1 MAAEQEVNIQSG
13 RVPSLRAII
22 KASRPKQMVKNGL
35 VLVPLF
41 FTVNIWYNSG
51 DIGGMTAIAGRAF
64 AALGIFVLISAA
76 VYFINDSVDVEKDRA
91 HPKKRF
97 RPIAAGRISVPWAI
111 GISIVF
117 IVGGM
122 AAAFVASTPLAIA
135 VGAYLAINIAYSLW
149 LKNVVLIDVMV
160 VASGFVVR
168 AVAGSIAI
176 NHAVIKPLGGN
187 PQELDLT
194 ISPWLYVVTALGALF
209 LALAKRRN
217 ELQNAGESSGAQRS
231 MLSEY
236 SIPLL
241 DNLINIVATA
251 TLVAYTLYTFNTGVS
266 EANVPDNNSMMLT
279 ITFVAYGIFRYLY
292 LIHIKGVGESPEEIL
307 IRDKPLL
314 LNIFLWLVT
323 GSSVLMWSR
332 LTNNTCAEY
341 FGICF

>member
-1 MAAEQEVNIQSG
+1 MTVEQEANIQSA
-13 RVPSLRAII
+13 RVPSIRAII

-41 FTVNIWYNSG
+41 FTVNIWYNSD
-51 DIGGMTAIAGRAF
+51 DIGGMTAIVGRAF
-64 AALGIFVLISAA
+64 AALGIFILISAA

-91 HPKKRF
+91 HPRKRF
-97 RPIAAGRISVPWAI
+97 RPIASGRISVPWAI
-111 GISIVF
+111 GISIVLMG
-117 IVGGM
+117 GGM
-122 AAAFVASTPLAIA
+122 AAAYVASTPLAVA
-135 VGAYLAINIAYSLW
+135 AGAYLAINIAYNLW
-149 LKNVVLIDVMV
+149 IKNIVLLDVMA
-160 VASGFVVR
+160 VASGFVIR

-176 NHAVIKPLGGN
+176 DHAVIN
-187 PQELDLT
+187 PSGISTELDLT

-217 ELQNAGESSGAQRS
+217 ELHNSGESSEAQRS
-231 MLSEY
+231 ILSEY

-241 DNLINIVATA
+241 DNLINIVGTA

-266 EANVPDNNSMMLT
+266 EANVPGNNSMMLT
-279 ITFVAYGIFRYLY
+279 IPFVAYGIFRYLY

-307 IRDKPLL
+307 VRDKPLL
-314 LNIFLWLVT
+314 INIFLWLVT

-332 LTNNTCAEY
+332 LTNTTCAEY